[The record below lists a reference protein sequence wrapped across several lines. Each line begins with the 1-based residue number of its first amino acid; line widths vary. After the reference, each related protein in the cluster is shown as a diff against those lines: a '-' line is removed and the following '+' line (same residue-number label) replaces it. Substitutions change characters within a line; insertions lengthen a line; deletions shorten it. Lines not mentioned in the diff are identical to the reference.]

1 MECIMNQTSNE
12 DPIIFSTS
20 FIFGADE
27 LALGIRNLILN
38 SYFTSVRFSVP
49 IDTITDNDTAII
61 RKSEKEVLD
70 NLILAVYIE
79 DIALAQLTTPRDV
92 GGIWQYLGE
101 LDPHND
107 FARRWL
113 KRTAGKILVA
123 YGEGAIKE
131 IIQRVARSFTAIGG
145 FTGSGEMTMT
155 ENLWVELLE
164 QDFWIVVLYIIS
176 FSPEIIRFNEYGQ
189 WKREF

>member
-1 MECIMNQTSNE
+1 MSQTSNE
-12 DPIIFSTS
+12 DPIIFSTT

-38 SYFTSVRFSVP
+38 SYFTSARFSVP
-49 IDTITDNDTAII
+49 IDNSADGDTAIQ
-61 RKSEKEVLD
+61 RRAEKEILD

-79 DIALAQLTTPRDV
+79 DISLTQVQTPRDV

-101 LDPHND
+101 LDPYND
-107 FARRWL
+107 FARRWV
-113 KRTAGKILVA
+113 KRTAGKVLVA
-123 YGEGAIKE
+123 YGSEAIQE
-131 IIQRVARSFTAIGG
+131 IIQRVARSFTAISG
-145 FTGSGEMTMT
+145 FTGTGDDLKMT
-155 ENLWVELLE
+155 EGMWVKLLE
-164 QDFWIVVLYIIS
+164 KDFWIVVLYIIS